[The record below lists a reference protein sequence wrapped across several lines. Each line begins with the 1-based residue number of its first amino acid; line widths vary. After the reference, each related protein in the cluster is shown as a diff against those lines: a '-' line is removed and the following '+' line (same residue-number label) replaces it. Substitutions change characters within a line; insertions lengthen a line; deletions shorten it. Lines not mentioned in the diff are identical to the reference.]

1 MGKTF
6 VFHISSTFLRYSVS
20 LCFIN
25 DILSPPHRPPPPVF
39 SHLVPVKTVA
49 PASQTIFIR
58 RCICIIKRVHGE
70 RKKPEI
76 NSKRQRGQR
85 PRFEGLIF
93 IFPPCLYS
101 FMLLFSRRPEK
112 WKATCL
118 FIRPCASLWGFS
130 GPGLCMGV
138 SPEPGS
144 GPASRWITQW
154 TFCVAKLQRSHFK
167 SPGQTETHDK
177 QLLLPQTLSTN
188 NNAEV
193 LRQLAAIECPASG

>member
-1 MGKTF
+1 M
-6 VFHISSTFLRYSVS
+6 
-20 LCFIN
+20 
-25 DILSPPHRPPPPVF
+25 
-39 SHLVPVKTVA
+39 
-49 PASQTIFIR
+49 
-58 RCICIIKRVHGE
+58 
-70 RKKPEI
+70 I

-118 FIRPCASLWGFS
+118 FIHPCASLWGFS

-144 GPASRWITQW
+144 GLSSHWIT
-154 TFCVAKLQRSHFK
+154 CVTKLKRSHFK
-167 SPGQTETHDK
+167 SNSKSEIHDYSCFYCRRWAPTQRSPINWPCVLSQADRHSWPK
-177 QLLLPQTLSTN
+177 SGSRSTSWEMLCSMSGRTFFLLSLSALKEKVDWQNLLDKKTSMQFKKTRLTITDLKVN
-188 NNAEV
+188 LV
-193 LRQLAAIECPASG
+193 

>member
-1 MGKTF
+1 MHAWREKKT
-6 VFHISSTFLRYSVS
+6 
-20 LCFIN
+20 
-25 DILSPPHRPPPPVF
+25 
-39 SHLVPVKTVA
+39 
-49 PASQTIFIR
+49 
-58 RCICIIKRVHGE
+58 
-70 RKKPEI
+70 EI

-144 GPASRWITQW
+144 SPSSHWITQW
-154 TFCVAKLQRSHFK
+154 TFCIAKLQRN
-167 SPGQTETHDK
+167 PGETETHRNSCFHCRLGHQQQHDWPPSTDQSRMSRLRLK
-177 QLLLPQTLSTN
+177 ATHCRPLVLHWWRLRPTYIYSTKAKMLAHCLSFLVN
-188 NNAEV
+188 K
-193 LRQLAAIECPASG
+193 SFF